1 MAPLKTRHTAAESA
15 KLDASLGAAFD
26 DDVAGL
32 SIARDQPR
40 NTPITGE
47 RIGPA
52 LLFLAHYFFF
62 PAIVFKAGWHPEWL
76 TTTVGVWFLQSCG
89 GFLSFHRFFAHR
101 GFDTSRWFAFVLG
114 VVGATCG
121 QGGLLYWAGTHRHH
135 HKVCDVVGDPHSP
148 LEWGDGLPR
157 ILQFLYAQGGWMLV
171 RGTEPAELWWSS
183 VRDWSRYPELRV
195 LHEVTPTL
203 FLSAGAAIFY
213 FHGLVGFAYA
223 FALPT
228 MVSWN
233 GMQLVNSATHMI
245 GERKYD
251 VAGSL
256 NCEAHNIWWLWPLLL
271 GENNHN
277 NHHAFPHCA
286 RQGFE
291 WWEIDPIYYLLKLLE
306 VLGLVWNL
314 RQPPADRAKW
324 LREDWKAAN
333 AAKTKAKA
341 KAPPAYPVDVRG

>member
-1 MAPLKTRHTAAESA
+1 MA
-15 KLDASLGAAFD
+15 
-26 DDVAGL
+26 
-32 SIARDQPR
+32 I
-40 NTPITGE
+40 
-47 RIGPA
+47 
-52 LLFLAHYFFF
+52 
-62 PAIVFKAGWHPEWL
+62 
-76 TTTVGVWFLQSCG
+76 
-89 GFLSFHRFFAHR
+89 
-101 GFDTSRWFAFVLG
+101 
-114 VVGATCG
+114 
-121 QGGLLYWAGTHRHH
+121 
-135 HKVCDVVGDPHSP
+135 
-148 LEWGDGLPR
+148 
-157 ILQFLYAQGGWMLV
+157 
-171 RGTEPAELWWSS
+171 RGTEPKELWWSS
-183 VRDWSRYPELRV
+183 VRDWRRYPELRI

-203 FLSAGAAIFY
+203 FLSAGAAIFWK
-213 FHGLVGFAYA
+213 FGLVGFAYA
-223 FALPT
+223 FAVPT

-291 WWEIDPIYYLLKLLE
+291 WWEIDPIYYLLKVLE

-324 LREDWKAAN
+324 LRADWKALTRRRRRRPRRRRPTPSTF
-333 AAKTKAKA
+333 AAEG
-341 KAPPAYPVDVRG
+341 PAGRLRRSGRRKPCDGGTRAFFTVETPSS